1 MGNSVSQSIERFLQ
15 NDISSTFVQNV
26 ISRYASETSAVST
39 DVNKIDIVIGDENTS
54 TVDLTASIQQRIE
67 SYINVNQMIDRANK
81 ANLTNDLAQ
90 AVTNTINDGIK
101 KVTDGI
107 AGFLTNP
114 SYQKLSSTVIN
125 NMSSYVSQT
134 INTTTVD
141 TLILSSSN
149 FNDNRLVIMGKDI
162 KANINFTQEIQAK
175 IMAQNIIKQ
184 VADNVLKN
192 SEVQQLANDIQGQL
206 DANEKSPITTIANAA
221 SSFLNPR
228 ALILIA
234 TIAIGVIIAIVGI
247 VAAVLVEVPPKTKMI
262 IGGAGIALGVLIAIG
277 GILYY
282 MFSKPAA

>member
-15 NDISSTFVQNV
+15 NDISSTVVQNV

-39 DVNKIDIVIGDENTS
+39 NVNKIEIVIGDENTS

-67 SYINVNQMIDRANK
+67 SYINVNQMIDRANT

-134 INTTTVD
+134 VNTTTVD

-184 VADNVLKN
+184 VTDNVLKN

>member
-15 NDISSTFVQNV
+15 NDINSTVIQNV

-39 DVNKIDIVIGDENTS
+39 NVNKIDIVIGDDHTN
-54 TVDLTASIQQRIE
+54 TVDVVASIRQRIE
-67 SYINVNQMIDRANK
+67 SYINVNQMIDRANT
-81 ANLTNDLAQ
+81 ANLSNDLAQ

-184 VADNVLKN
+184 VTDNILKN

-206 DANEKSPITTIANAA
+206 DANEKSPITTLANAA

-262 IGGAGIALGVLIAIG
+262 IGGAGIALGVLIALG

>member
-1 MGNSVSQSIERFLQ
+1 
-15 NDISSTFVQNV
+15 
-26 ISRYASETSAVST
+26 
-39 DVNKIDIVIGDENTS
+39 
-54 TVDLTASIQQRIE
+54 
-67 SYINVNQMIDRANK
+67 MIDRANT
-81 ANLTNDLAQ
+81 ANLSNDLAQ

-184 VADNVLKN
+184 VTDNILKN

-206 DANEKSPITTIANAA
+206 DANEKSPITTLANAA

-262 IGGAGIALGVLIAIG
+262 IGGAGIALGVLIALG